1 MGRTRKNDAILE
13 KVTSTKFCYVVDY
26 YLHDLSQLYIAR
38 ILMFSL
44 PSPRHLFENDPVTA
58 ASPLDA
64 PPLDASLLAFA
75 GGRRVRPP
83 FRFGRCEVRVAS
95 REVLVDGQL
104 RALQPRPFDL
114 LVCLIGS
121 RDRVCTTDQLLDEI
135 WRQTAVQ
142 PGSLAAAITRVRKA
156 LCEGEPGIGQ
166 VIRTYPR
173 VGYRFV
179 AKLDGDTR

>member
-1 MGRTRKNDAILE
+1 
-13 KVTSTKFCYVVDY
+13 
-26 YLHDLSQLYIAR
+26 
-38 ILMFSL
+38 MFSI
-44 PSPRHLFENDPVTA
+44 PSPRHPFENTSVTA

-64 PPLDASLLAFA
+64 PLSTRSTLAT
-75 GGRRVRPP
+75 GHRVRPSY
-83 FRFGRCEVRVAS
+83 RFGRCEVRVAS

-114 LVCLIGS
+114 LVCLIGN
-121 RDRVCTTDQLLDEI
+121 RERVLTTDELLDEI

-166 VIRTYPR
+166 IIKTYPR

>member
-1 MGRTRKNDAILE
+1 
-13 KVTSTKFCYVVDY
+13 
-26 YLHDLSQLYIAR
+26 
-38 ILMFSL
+38 MFSI
-44 PSPRHLFENDPVTA
+44 PSARHPFENTPVTA

-64 PPLDASLLAFA
+64 PLSTLAT
-75 GGRRVRPP
+75 GHRVRPP
-83 FRFGRCEVRVAS
+83 YRFGRCEVRVAS

-121 RDRVCTTDQLLDEI
+121 RERVLTTDELLDEI
-135 WRQTAVQ
+135 WRQAAVQ
-142 PGSLAAAITRVRKA
+142 PGSLAAAITRLRKA

-166 VIRTYPR
+166 IIKTYPR